1 METVKRLRPECI
13 SCIVKGN
20 LEKFPENTP
29 VEKQVEYKQKV
40 LQIVGNARDD
50 LSSPVI
56 SKQIKQLQTDMF
68 GVKDDYETIK
78 HHFNALMMEFEQEMV
93 QNVNQSEDPLYRAIS
108 FAMIGN
114 YIDFG
119 AMDSVDESYLKK
131 LLGTVEERTFDE
143 QQYNLLKQ
151 DLASAKKVVFATD
164 NCGEIVM
171 DKILIQTIQKLYPH
185 LEMNILVRGY
195 PTINDATIVDAKQVG
210 LDKISRV
217 VPNGS
222 DVPGTF
228 YEELSEEAKQLLDT
242 ADVILAKG
250 QGNFETLRMCGLN
263 VYYIF
268 LCKCEMFARQFGVP
282 RFTGILM
289 NDKEVCRRCL

>member
-1 METVKRLRPECI
+1 MDNVKRLRPECI

-20 LEKFPENTP
+20 LERFPQDAT
-29 VEKQVEYKQKV
+29 VEQQVEYKQRL
-40 LQIVGNARDD
+40 LQIIGSARDD

-56 SKQIKQLQTDMF
+56 SKKIKQLQSEMF
-68 GVKDDYETIK
+68 GMFDDFEEIK
-78 HHFNALMMEFEQEMV
+78 YHFNALMMEFEQSTLE
-93 QNVNQSEDPLYRAIS
+93 NVMNSAEPLYRAIS

-119 AMDSVDESYLKK
+119 AMDSVDETYLKE
-131 LLGTVEERTFDE
+131 LLSTVEQRTFDE
-143 QQYNLLKQ
+143 EQYNLLKQ
-151 DLASAKKVVFATD
+151 DLSSAKKVVYATD

-171 DKILIQTIQKLYPH
+171 DKILVQTIQKLYP
-185 LEMNILVRGY
+185 NAQVNVLVRGY
-195 PTINDATIVDAKQVG
+195 PTINDATMQDAKQVG
-210 LDKISRV
+210 MDQIANV

-222 DVPGTF
+222 DIPGTF
-228 YEELSEEAKQLLDT
+228 YEDLSDEAKNLLDT

-289 NDKEVCRRCL
+289 NDKEVCSRCL

>member
-1 METVKRLRPECI
+1 MNNVKRLRPECI

-20 LEKFPENTP
+20 LERFPENTSI
-29 VEKQVEYKQKV
+29 EKQVEYKQRL
-40 LQIVGNARDD
+40 LQIIGNARDD

-56 SKQIKQLQTDMF
+56 SKNIKKLQADMF
-68 GVKDDYETIK
+68 GMYDDFKEIK
-78 HHFNALMMEFEQEMV
+78 HHFNELMMEFETYTLE
-93 QNVNQSEDPLYRAIS
+93 NVKKSDDPLYRAIS

-119 AMDSVDESYLKK
+119 AMDSVDETYLKE
-131 LLGTVEERTFDE
+131 LLSTASERTFDAE
-143 QQYNLLKQ
+143 QYALLKKDLQ
-151 DLASAKKVVFATD
+151 DAKKVVYITD

-171 DKILIQTIQKLYPH
+171 DKVLVQTIQSLYPQVH
-185 LEMNILVRGY
+185 VDVLVRGY
-195 PTINDATIVDAKQVG
+195 PVINDATIEDAKQVG
-210 LDKISRV
+210 MDVIAKVI
-217 VPNGS
+217 PNGS
-222 DVPGTF
+222 DIPGTF
-228 YEELSEEAKQLLDT
+228 YEDLSQEAKDLLDS
-242 ADVILAKG
+242 ADVLLAKG
-250 QGNFETLRMCGLN
+250 QGNFETMRMCQKN

>member
-1 METVKRLRPECI
+1 MDNVKRLRPECI

-29 VEKQVEYKQKV
+29 IDKQVEYKQKL
-40 LQIVGNARDD
+40 LQIIGNARDD

-56 SKQIKQLQTDMF
+56 SKKIKQLQSQMF
-68 GVKDDYETIK
+68 GMVDDYKEIK
-78 HHFNALMMEFEQEMV
+78 HHFNELMMEFESSTLE
-93 QNVNQSEDPLYRAIS
+93 NVNNSEEPLYRAIS

-119 AMDSVDESYLKK
+119 AMDSVDESYLKQ
-131 LLGTVEERTFDE
+131 LLNTVEERTFDFE
-143 QQYNLLKQ
+143 QYSLLKK
-151 DLASAKKVVFATD
+151 DLQNAKKVVYITD

-171 DKILIQTIQKLYPH
+171 DKVLVQTIQKLYPDVQIQV
-185 LEMNILVRGY
+185 MVRGY
-195 PTINDATIVDAKQVG
+195 PVINDATIIDAKQVG
-210 LDKISRV
+210 MDTIANIV
-217 VPNGS
+217 ENGS
-222 DVPGTF
+222 DIPGTF
-228 YEELSEEAKQLLDT
+228 YEDLSQEAKDTLDQ

-250 QGNFETLRMCGLN
+250 QGNFETMRMCQRN

-268 LCKCEMFARQFGVP
+268 LCKCEMFARQFEVP